1 MKKTLVICLFFI
13 SLFGFSQKRP
23 VMREIPAGQAIEVRG
38 NKYFINGEQYGTF
51 EVKKYLQD
59 SNYQAYSSFKKGKS
73 KGALGGFFL
82 GLGSALIIGD
92 VVKGISSDVTY
103 PSFFTYS
110 GAAFVAISIPI
121 LSGRK
126 AKIENGIKMY
136 NDGLKSTG
144 SLENFNDYSLNIVSN
159 SNGVGLK
166 LTF

>member
-51 EVKKYLQD
+51 EIKKYLKD
-59 SNYQAYSSFKKGKS
+59 SNYQAYSSFKKGKN

-82 GLGSALIIGD
+82 GLGGALIIAD
-92 VVKGISSDVTY
+92 AARGISSDVTY

-126 AKIENGIKMY
+126 AKVENGIKMY
-136 NDGLKSTG
+136 NEGLKSTG

-159 SNGVGLK
+159 TNGVGLK